1 VDKQPDSKE
10 LLHETILF
18 IGYFC
23 LHNEK
28 NQALLCRGESTI
40 IQKLCGLPIAYF
52 HDKKMKEILFP
63 TLIQASYKNERSL
76 AVMDQ
81 EISIEMIVNF
91 IKTNIKEELPKIIE
105 EENDYQSMSSMSHSA
120 AAMERRSRRSPSLSS
135 TNSSQC
141 SLQIDMTSGNSP
153 YVPLFMRFPKKLWKD
168 AI

>member
-1 VDKQPDSKE
+1 
-10 LLHETILF
+10 
-18 IGYFC
+18 
-23 LHNEK
+23 
-28 NQALLCRGESTI
+28 
-40 IQKLCGLPIAYF
+40 
-52 HDKKMKEILFP
+52 
-63 TLIQASYKNERSL
+63 
-76 AVMDQ
+76 
-81 EISIEMIVNF
+81 MIVNF